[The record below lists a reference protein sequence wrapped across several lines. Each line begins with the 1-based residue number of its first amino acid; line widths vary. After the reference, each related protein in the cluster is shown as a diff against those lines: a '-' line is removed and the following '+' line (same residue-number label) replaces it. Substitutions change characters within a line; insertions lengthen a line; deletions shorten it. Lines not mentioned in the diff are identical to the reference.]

1 MNGNATQI
9 SQTSLEKKRILLINH
24 ILANRKKA
32 INIIKSKIR
41 QFIGK
46 KQVVK
51 YYLLKNIIERR
62 KELIIKIQ
70 KCLRIM
76 LRRRNLKYIREN
88 EQRFNYRIFYP
99 KKATSVQIKIYNFNS
114 QPFIIYDLNYCEITQ
129 CYHSYI
135 GKEKLPKEKYFFQFI
150 VDGYNT
156 INPEFP
162 SGVDSEGNY
171 FNILNVVREK
181 TFTPHK
187 DKITINTNCE
197 EKGKNK
203 HSTGKNNSKRKSLSS
218 PSYSNYKES
227 EEFKPN
233 KKHIYFKNRFSYDN
247 IEVECENHTR
257 IFAENESKEIYRK
270 SLTNI
275 MTTPNKN
282 TFKHNSTKEKSKVSS
297 IYEIHKAIASPK
309 PILKKP
315 NSKTGI
321 KKRVSFSNIIEISE
335 YCLN

>member
-1 MNGNATQI
+1 MNGDATQI
-9 SQTSLEKKRILLINH
+9 SQTSLEKRILLINH

-41 QFIGK
+41 QFIRK

-51 YYLLKNIIERR
+51 HYLLKNIIERR

-99 KKATSVQIKIYNFNS
+99 KKATSVQIKIYKFNS
-114 QPFIIYDLNYCEITQ
+114 KPFIIYDLNYCEITQ
-129 CYHSYI
+129 CHHSYI
-135 GKEKLPKEKYFFQFI
+135 SKEKLPKEKYFFQFI

-197 EKGKNK
+197 EKAKNK
-203 HSTGKNNSKRKSLSS
+203 HSTGHNNFERNSLSS
-218 PSYSNYKES
+218 PSYSNYKKS
-227 EEFKPN
+227 EEFKPIFE
-233 KKHIYFKNRFSYDN
+233 HIYFKHRFNYDN
-247 IEVECENHTR
+247 TKVKCNHTK
-257 IFAENESKEIYRK
+257 IFAGNGSKEIYRK
-270 SLTNI
+270 SITKI
-275 MTTPNKN
+275 MTPPNQK
-282 TFKHNSTKEKSKVSS
+282 TFKHNSTKEKSSV
-297 IYEIHKAIASPK
+297 YEIHNAIASPK
-309 PILKKP
+309 PILKKL

-321 KKRVSFSNIIEISE
+321 KKRVSFSNIIEISD
-335 YCLN
+335 YS